1 MHLPLDG
8 STVNVALGGTTLT
21 ASGTFVG
28 FIAKSIPVLQFFS
41 LSVAIL
47 AGIATLTWTSIQIWK
62 HFSRRA
68 S

>member
-1 MHLPLDG
+1 M
-8 STVNVALGGTTLT
+8 NAALGGTTVA
-21 ASGTFVG
+21 ASGTMVG
-28 FIAKSIPVLQFFS
+28 FIAKSLPALQFAS

-68 S
+68 Y